1 MRMAHTVLQQSSG
14 HRGICI
20 DHNGMPLWSA
30 NVIDTYASMARAL
43 LKHCMR
49 HTLDPDAFHRQTQLA
64 YLPCVVALMAKPQCR
79 M

>member
-1 MRMAHTVLQQSSG
+1 
-14 HRGICI
+14 
-20 DHNGMPLWSA
+20 MPLWSA

>member
-1 MRMAHTVLQQSSG
+1 MEGIRVHTLYMAHTVLQQSSG

-49 HTLDPDAFHRQTQLA
+49 HTHA
-64 YLPCVVALMAKPQCR
+64 VAEPVC
-79 M
+79 